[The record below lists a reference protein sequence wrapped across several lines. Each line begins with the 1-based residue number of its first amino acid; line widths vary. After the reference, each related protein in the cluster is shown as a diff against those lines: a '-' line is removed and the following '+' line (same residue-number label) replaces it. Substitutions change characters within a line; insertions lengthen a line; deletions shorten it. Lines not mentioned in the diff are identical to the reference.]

1 MAKHLTD
8 EEVEIEIRRI
18 FDSEAYKLAR
28 AEQRYKNKRREMLYS
43 IRFMEK
49 RGLELMKHGYT
60 MENFKDKVDEEVQ
73 EEDE

>member
-28 AEQRYKNKRREMLYS
+28 AEQ
-43 IRFMEK
+43 
-49 RGLELMKHGYT
+49 
-60 MENFKDKVDEEVQ
+60 
-73 EEDE
+73 

>member
-28 AEQRYKNKRREMLYS
+28 AEQRYRNKRREMLYA
-43 IRFMEK
+43 IRFYEK
-49 RGLELMKHGYT
+49 RGLELMAHGYT
-60 MENFKDKVDEEVQ
+60 MENFKDKVDEDNDDQ
-73 EEDE
+73 N